1 MGPCRNNLRSFLLLL
16 LHCSWSRSGEV
27 LELGS
32 DFLRLFPAGF
42 PDHLS
47 PFVLLAGA
55 WLSAAAGDFA
65 LRILLNFWTCL
76 SVQFLP
82 FSPKYLPRLILGLL
96 PCPSPLRVGCLF
108 PSLFFCRVILR
119 VWSLPCAA
127 YLAVRDIGSNG
138 WLILLGLVSDL
149 VQSSSRR

>member
-1 MGPCRNNLRSFLLLL
+1 MRRTILTLISPYCTNLPKVEIRAMGPCRNNLRSFLLLL

-55 WLSAAAGDFA
+55 WLSAAAEVFVLG
-65 LRILLNFWTCL
+65 ILLNFWTCL
-76 SVQFLP
+76 FVAMFTI
-82 FSPKYLPRLILGLL
+82 FSEIFATAYSPPSSLSISSSSGLFISFTFLL
-96 PCPSPLRVGCLF
+96 P
-108 PSLFFCRVILR
+108 
-119 VWSLPCAA
+119 
-127 YLAVRDIGSNG
+127 SN
-138 WLILLGLVSDL
+138 
-149 VQSSSRR
+149 SSSLEFTLRSVSCCS